1 MGEDLGDGSYA
12 MRVQYKPFVRWLWLG
27 GLLMAFGG
35 LLAVIDKR
43 YRRVSVRQ
51 PEASRA
57 QPAQEA
63 PV

>member
-1 MGEDLGDGSYA
+1 